1 MSTDTDYDLV
11 VMGAGP
17 GGYVSA
23 IRASQLGMKVAIV
36 EADKPGGVCLNV
48 GCIPSKALI
57 HLSEAYQQR
66 TLLEEL
72 GVKVD
77 VTGFDYSKVFKKS
90 REAADRLSKG
100 VQFLLKKNKVELIGS
115 YARLS
120 APGKVILDDG
130 KILCAKNILIA
141 TGSRPREIPGFP
153 FDEQDVLSSTG
164 ALMLESLPGRILVL
178 GGGAIGVEFAYI
190 MNAFDVEVHL
200 VEMLDQILPLE
211 DAETVRVLARAFKKR
226 GIKVNTSTK
235 AISMK
240 KDGSGLKITLRNT
253 DGAESAVE
261 TDKVLVAVGRAPNTE
276 DIGLEKVGI
285 ETEKGFIPVRDY
297 YETSVS
303 GIYAVGDVTSSPLLA
318 HVASG
323 EGEIAVEHM
332 AGKNPS
338 VKLDPLSI
346 PSAVYSEPQLAGFGY
361 TEAGV
366 KEKGIAY
373 RAVSFPYRGSGKAV
387 AIGKPDGLVKVI
399 IDSDTDEI
407 LGAHIVG
414 EDATELI
421 HELLL
426 ARSAEL
432 LPEDIADM
440 IHAHPTLS
448 ETVMEGMRAVLDRA
462 IHA

>member
-1 MSTDTDYDLV
+1 
-11 VMGAGP
+11 
-17 GGYVSA
+17 
-23 IRASQLGMKVAIV
+23 
-36 EADKPGGVCLNV
+36 
-48 GCIPSKALI
+48 
-57 HLSEAYQQR
+57 
-66 TLLEEL
+66 
-72 GVKVD
+72 
-77 VTGFDYSKVFKKS
+77 
-90 REAADRLSKG
+90 
-100 VQFLLKKNKVELIGS
+100 
-115 YARLS
+115 
-120 APGKVILDDG
+120 
-130 KILCAKNILIA
+130 
-141 TGSRPREIPGFP
+141 
-153 FDEQDVLSSTG
+153 
-164 ALMLESLPGRILVL
+164 
-178 GGGAIGVEFAYI
+178 
-190 MNAFDVEVHL
+190 
-200 VEMLDQILPLE
+200 
-211 DAETVRVLARAFKKR
+211 
-226 GIKVNTSTK
+226 
-235 AISMK
+235 MK

-253 DGAESAVE
+253 DGAESTVE